1 MDAPSCLTFF
11 YYLNAKI
18 HDQLPVLVVE
28 LIDLNTKNNTLHNV
42 ELALLNNETVKHD
55 PLERFN
61 WKKHSVD
68 INITGKNM
76 MLQFTG
82 IFTNNEYS
90 NQFIALDD
98 IVLKHE
104 SCNKTHE
111 NKDKFACVANP
122 KSKNDY
128 VNQSQVCNFVSDCN
142 NNEDEK
148 HCGYQCAWD
157 ASKSDSKCSDWS
169 VRNVTST
176 FFFFFLSDTSRSPFK
191 SVNPIRD
198 YKSADIYRGTYLRL
212 YDQPGRFIDEPEAN
226 FESPWIQNSGPL
238 CTITFYYY
246 IHDPHDKNALL
257 RVRLIEPSNPLGILV
272 FREQGTEEGKYWKQ
286 ATISIGRMREQ
297 FKVQINARMKVVN
310 GGGTI
315 AIDDIQF
322 IYTQCQLRINLQ
334 PYMFTCDSKHNIY
347 HCANKKYCFPESMVS
362 CQSYCNYKYN

>member
-176 FFFFFLSDTSRSPFK
+176 FLVVNLSDTSRSPFK